1 MAENVT
7 GVRTEF
13 DPKKFTNPT
22 LAFLRAYWDEKRG
35 QRSMPSRSD
44 IRPSEM
50 KEHLGWI
57 LLLDVLDG
65 GEDFRFRTVGTRVSE
80 YFLMDGTGKTLS
92 EAFAPYGEA
101 AVAAVLATHRKVA
114 CDAVVLRAHGRAD
127 LFGRAFLDFD
137 ALYLPLSADG
147 QAVNMILSGF
157 TFDLSALLKVRGAP
171 PDAT

>member
-1 MAENVT
+1 MRENVT
-7 GVRTEF
+7 GVQTEL
-13 DPKKFTNPT
+13 DPKHFTHPT
-22 LAFLRAYWDEKRG
+22 LSFLRAYWDEKRG
-35 QRSMPSRSD
+35 TRTMPSRSD

-50 KEHLGWI
+50 KEHLGYI

-65 GEDFRFRTVGTRVSE
+65 GEDFRFRTVGARVSD
-80 YFLMDGTGKTLS
+80 YFLMDGIGKTVS
-92 EAFAPYGEA
+92 EGFAAYGEA

-114 CDAVVLRAHGRAD
+114 REGVALRAHGGAG

-147 QAVNMILSGF
+147 QTVNMILSGF
-157 TFDLSALLKVRGAP
+157 TFDMSALLKARSDK